1 MDSLLTPH
9 YSLLILSKA
18 IGLCACSVRRLMPK
32 SESEP
37 SNKNKNFISPAR
49 TNESATRP
57 LPSCKKCKM
66 GVFLVTWS
74 HLIFA
79 LTSFHILGISFIV
92 YRLKLNE
99 VRRKTLNEITILR
112 WSVIAKLK
120 SLNVKVG
127 SINYVE
133 LIFEWI

>member
-1 MDSLLTPH
+1 MQDGSFFGH
-9 YSLLILSKA
+9 
-18 IGLCACSVRRLMPK
+18 M
-32 SESEP
+32 
-37 SNKNKNFISPAR
+37 
-49 TNESATRP
+49 
-57 LPSCKKCKM
+57 
-66 GVFLVTWS
+66 VTWS

>member
-1 MDSLLTPH
+1 M
-9 YSLLILSKA
+9 
-18 IGLCACSVRRLMPK
+18 
-32 SESEP
+32 
-37 SNKNKNFISPAR
+37 
-49 TNESATRP
+49 
-57 LPSCKKCKM
+57 
-66 GVFLVTWS
+66 VTWS

-99 VRRKTLNEITILR
+99 VRRKTFNEITILR

-120 SLNVKVG
+120 SLNLKVG

-133 LIFEWI
+133 LIFE